1 MKKKGTNGIGV
12 LGIVQIVLIILKLT
26 DNLDW
31 NWFWT
36 LSPTIIPIGLL
47 IAGVTILSITYIVLI
62 GLGIKTP
69 DDIKKIHN
77 KNEE

>member
-36 LSPTIIPIGLL
+36 LSPTILPIGLL

-62 GLGIKTP
+62 GLGIKTI

-77 KNEE
+77 KDE

>member
-47 IAGVTILSITYIVLI
+47 ITGVTILSITYIVLI
-62 GLGIKTP
+62 GLGIKTS

-77 KNEE
+77 KDEE

>member
-36 LSPTIIPIGLL
+36 LSPTILPIGLL
-47 IAGVTILSITYIVLI
+47 IAGVTILSITYIILI
-62 GLGIKTP
+62 GLGIKTI

-77 KNEE
+77 KDE

>member
-1 MKKKGTNGIGV
+1 MKKKGNNGIGL
-12 LGIVQIVLIILKLT
+12 LGIVQIVLLILKLT

-36 LSPTIIPIGLL
+36 LSPTILPIGLL
-47 IAGVTILSITYIVLI
+47 ITGVTILSITYIILI
-62 GLGIKTP
+62 GLGIKTI

-77 KNEE
+77 KDE